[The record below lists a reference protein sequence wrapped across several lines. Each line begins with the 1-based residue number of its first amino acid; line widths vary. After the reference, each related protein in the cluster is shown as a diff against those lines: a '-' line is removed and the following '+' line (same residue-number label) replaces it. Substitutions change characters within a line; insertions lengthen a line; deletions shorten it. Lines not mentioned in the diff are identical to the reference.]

1 MGILAA
7 TMGILAATMGIL
19 QGGFKTHF
27 KAVSEQIVDNLWITR
42 LNPVVTWVGGL
53 IVISHQLPVTSRQL
67 RRKR

>member
-27 KAVSEQIVDNLWITR
+27 KAVSEQIVDNLWITQS
-42 LNPVVTWVGGL
+42 NPVVTWVN
-53 IVISHQLPVTSRQL
+53 SYQCPVTSIQL
-67 RRKR
+67 RLRLNW

>member
-27 KAVSEQIVDNLWITR
+27 KGVSAQIVDNLWITQS
-42 LNPVVTWVGGL
+42 NPVVTWVGGL
-53 IVISHQLPVTSRQL
+53 IVTSGEVTSVTVASCQ
-67 RRKR
+67 